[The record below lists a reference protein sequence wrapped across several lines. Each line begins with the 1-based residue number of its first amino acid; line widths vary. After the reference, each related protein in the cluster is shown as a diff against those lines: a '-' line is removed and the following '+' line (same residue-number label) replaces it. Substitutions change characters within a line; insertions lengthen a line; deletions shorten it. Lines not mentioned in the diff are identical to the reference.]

1 MLLNLLSCATDEV
14 AVAATPT
21 LAKRHPNT
29 YTFTKNCAE
38 EVVRQGYVE
47 GIPVCIVRPS
57 IVTPTWKEP
66 YVGWTDTFAGPPGLM
81 TAAGSG
87 MARVVPGNKNNKIDM
102 IPVDIVAN
110 FLIVSAWHTAMR
122 TSRRPD
128 AERFQLPAPVL
139 NAISGNENPS
149 TCGQWVDS
157 INKAW
162 MKYPMQSKLAR
173 YVHTRHDGFKA

>member
-1 MLLNLLSCATDEV
+1 
-14 AVAATPT
+14 
-21 LAKRHPNT
+21 
-29 YTFTKNCAE
+29 
-38 EVVRQGYVE
+38 
-47 GIPVCIVRPS
+47 
-57 IVTPTWKEP
+57 
-66 YVGWTDTFAGPPGLM
+66 
-81 TAAGSG
+81 

-173 YVHTRHDGFKA
+173 YVHARHDGFKA